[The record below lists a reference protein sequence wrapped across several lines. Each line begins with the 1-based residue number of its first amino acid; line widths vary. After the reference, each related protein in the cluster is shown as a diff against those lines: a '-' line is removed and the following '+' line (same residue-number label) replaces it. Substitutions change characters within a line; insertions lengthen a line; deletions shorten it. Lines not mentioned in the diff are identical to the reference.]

1 MRRLDQCVLRAS
13 ELTIAGQLDALL
25 IEDLGGRSLLLIEAA
40 DPSRFVAWA
49 RQRTGERSEAV
60 AYLDF
65 GCNQR
70 PGAVLATI
78 GAAQILTGPPNE
90 QLRRLVASRHVL
102 LMCGAD
108 EALARRPT
116 TMTRW
121 LGWCARHL
129 PLSMLCTTDARAF
142 LKALRCQHLPLGI
155 DRLIDPAPAGFASV
169 LAGDFLASCM
179 EAH

>member
-1 MRRLDQCVLRAS
+1 MRLLGQCLLRAD
-13 ELTIAGQLDALL
+13 ELSVVGQLDALL
-25 IEDLGGRSLLLIEAA
+25 AEDTGGRRLLLVEGAGPRTFSRWAQAHAA
-40 DPSRFVAWA
+40 ACFEN
-49 RQRTGERSEAV
+49 T

-65 GCNQR
+65 GHEAESS
-70 PGAVLATI
+70 AVVATI
-78 GAAQILTGPPNE
+78 GGATVRTGPPNE